1 MVMRISRP
9 MKRAGTKNE
18 QFKKRVPTALLPV
31 LRGRKFAV
39 DLPQTVAPDSPTY
52 TVTVTLSDMI
62 TFSLGAPASRLA
74 AIRHA
79 AALGHVEA
87 FLDAAQR
94 GPEDLSHLE
103 LTALLG
109 DIHKALL
116 AQYADNPPARYKIAV
131 EEGVEEWDE
140 LSDWREMITEAE
152 ISVLTLTPQGRAAA
166 VSSVRRIIDLDAFL
180 SARALILSDKSYRDL
195 VEGLPATL
203 RRVAETLSQ
212 RSHGNYSPDPYTPQ
226 YPQWKAK
233 GTTAAVPSADEYVKT
248 FEDLFDRWKAADK
261 RAASTISTWRGYLA
275 RFTKFVGHDDPH
287 RVERVDALRWKDAL
301 VTEGLKKISTTYLA
315 ALNTL
320 YRFGLSNSETTG
332 ISRNPF
338 DGVKAPQ
345 KARAGTKRLPFT
357 GAEVALILNAARK
370 EKLAHLRWIP
380 WLQAQTGSRVAEIAQ
395 LWGNMVIT
403 DDAGNPC
410 IHITT
415 APDGGSLKNEGSER
429 TIPLHPDLIAEGFLE
444 FVKTRG
450 KGPLFYGGR
459 KGKAAVQLRDDQKHP
474 SKGVSN
480 RVGTWVRE
488 LGIADPRKGPTHS
501 FRHWFKSELPRRS
514 GCTIRLVD
522 AIQGHSAESDAAGYH
537 HSEISD
543 MLEAISK
550 LDLKGLADS
559 ATKDEIPEKAV

>member
-18 QFKKRVPTALLPV
+18 QFKKRVPTALLSV
-31 LRGRKFAV
+31 LKGKKLSL
-39 DLPQTVAPDSPTY
+39 DLPQTAAPGSATY
-52 TVTVTLSDMI
+52 AVTVTISEMI
-62 TFSLGAPASRLA
+62 AFSLGAPASRLA

-79 AALGHVEA
+79 AALRHVEA

-94 GPEDLSHLE
+94 GPEDLSHLQ

-116 AQYADNPPARYKIAV
+116 AEHEANPPARYKIAV
-131 EEGVEEWDE
+131 EDGVEEWNE
-140 LSDWREMITEAE
+140 LSEWSEMIADAE
-152 ISVLTLTPQGRAAA
+152 IGILALTPQGRAAA
-166 VSSVRRIIDLDAFL
+166 VARVRRIIDVDAFL
-180 SARALILSDKSYRDL
+180 SARALMLSEKSYRDL

-203 RRVAETLSQ
+203 RKVVETLTQ
-212 RSHGNYSPDPYTPQ
+212 RSHGNYSADPYASQ
-226 YPQWKAK
+226 YPQFKAK
-233 GTTAAVPSADEYVKT
+233 PAAAQRSTDAYVKT
-248 FEDLFDRWKAADK
+248 FDDLFDRWKAADK

-275 RFTKFVGHDDPH
+275 RFTKFIGHDDPH

-301 VTEGLKKISTTYLA
+301 VAEGLKKISTTYLA

-345 KARAGTKRLPFT
+345 KAIAGTKRQAFT
-357 GAEVALILNAARK
+357 RAEVALILNSARK

-429 TIPLHPDLIAEGFLE
+429 MVPLHPDLIAEGFLE
-444 FVKTRG
+444 FVRKRG
-450 KGPLFYGGR
+450 KGPLFYGGS

-480 RVGTWVRE
+480 RVGTWVRG
-488 LGIADPRKGPTHS
+488 LGITDRRKGPTHS

-514 GCTIRLVD
+514 GCDSRLVD
-522 AIQGHSAESDAAGYH
+522 AIQGHAPTSDAAGYH
-537 HSEISD
+537 HAETSE

-550 LDLKGLADS
+550 LDLKALADS
-559 ATKDEIPEKAV
+559 APNVE

>member
-31 LRGRKFAV
+31 LRGKKFAV

-74 AIRHA
+74 AIRYA

-87 FLDAAQR
+87 FLEAAQR
-94 GPEDLSHLE
+94 GPEDLSHLQI
-103 LTALLG
+103 TALLG
-109 DIHKALL
+109 DVHKALL
-116 AQYADNPPARYKIAV
+116 AQYEANPPARHKV
-131 EEGVEEWDE
+131 VVDGGVEEWSE
-140 LSDWREMITEAE
+140 LSEWQDMIADAE
-152 ISVLTLTPQGRAAA
+152 VAVLTMTPQGRAAA
-166 VSSVRRIIDLDAFL
+166 ISRVRRIIDMDAFL
-180 SARALILSDKSYRDL
+180 SARALLLSDKSYRDL
-195 VEGLPATL
+195 VEGLPAIL
-203 RRVAETLSQ
+203 RRVVETLSN
-212 RSHGNYSPDPYTPQ
+212 RSQGNYSADPYAPQ

-233 GTTAAVPSADEYVKT
+233 TAAKQRATDGDVKT
-248 FEDLFDRWKAADK
+248 FDDLFDRWKAADK
-261 RAASTISTWRGYLA
+261 RAASTLSTWRGYLA
-275 RFTKFVGHDDPH
+275 RFKQFVGHDDPH

-301 VTEGLKKISTTYLA
+301 VAEGLKKISTTYLA

-320 YRFGLSNSETTG
+320 YRFGLNNSETTG
-332 ISRNPF
+332 ITRNPF

-345 KARAGTKRLPFT
+345 KATAGTKRLPFT
-357 GAEVALILNAARK
+357 RVEVAVILNAGRK

-395 LWGNMVIT
+395 LWATMVIT
-403 DDAGNPC
+403 DDAGHPC
-410 IHITT
+410 LHITT

-429 TIPLHPDLIAEGFLE
+429 VVPIHPDLIEDGFLE

-450 KGPLFYGGR
+450 KGPLFYGGS
-459 KGKAAVQLRDDQKHP
+459 KGKAAVRLRDDQKHP

-480 RVGTWVRE
+480 RVGTWVRG
-488 LGIADPRKGPTHS
+488 LGITDPRKGPTHS

-514 GCTIRLVD
+514 GCNIRLVD

-537 HSEISD
+537 HSETSE

-559 ATKDEIPEKAV
+559 VPMAEQPADA